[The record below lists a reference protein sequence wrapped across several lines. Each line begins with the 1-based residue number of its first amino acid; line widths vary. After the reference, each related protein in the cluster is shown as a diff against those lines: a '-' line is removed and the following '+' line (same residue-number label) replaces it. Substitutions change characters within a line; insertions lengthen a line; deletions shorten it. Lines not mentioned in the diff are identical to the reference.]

1 MKRLSLEAMAYQV
14 KDEFP
19 GFLADIV
26 EAIHRDVD
34 VGKLTTNRQ
43 VLGKYGKAVEQVIF
57 DRFKLTIKL
66 DAPLS
71 DSYAVAIIPFSG
83 MNLSELNTLTNGLSK
98 SAKSSHLGAALV
110 KIVEAR
116 DSQYKEFHNKKGT
129 VNLKYGKV
137 SGYLSEA
144 VHYMAVNFLELKK
157 VAGMSPMET
166 VAAISHEIGH
176 AFVGL
181 TLHYK
186 QATTNE
192 HIRNVLDAM
201 NNNTPEEVHYT
212 YKRYFGEADLKEAG
226 LSKGSKVTDF
236 YGPLAG
242 KLAGGLESTN
252 GSAYYDKTNFEAM
265 ADDFVARLGIGEA
278 LASALSKVRLNPS
291 VKVGYYSA
299 VLGMQLIIAYVM
311 AALISGLILSVGLWL
326 VWGVVAF
333 FIWSVSDMVNGES
346 SGQDMTYD
354 TLLDRYNRIKNSVA
368 NNLKDPNLPKELVC
382 DLVSQYET
390 IDTIMRDSFT
400 KESIASALETLSAS
414 PSLKQ
419 QYYTRIQQ
427 VTENALNNGLF
438 VKSAKLRTS

>member
-26 EAIHRDVD
+26 EAIYSELDKGR
-34 VGKLTTNRQ
+34 LTTNRQ
-43 VLGKYGKAVEQVIF
+43 VLDKYGKAVEQVIF
-57 DRFKLTIKL
+57 DRFKLTVKL
-66 DAPLS
+66 DAALS
-71 DSYAVAIIPFSG
+71 NSYAVAIIPFSG

-98 SAKSSHLGAALV
+98 SAKRSHLGAALV

-116 DSQYKEFHNKKGT
+116 ESQYKDFHNKKGS

-144 VHYMAVNFLELKK
+144 VHYMAVNFVELKSLCK
-157 VAGMSPMET
+157 MDPMEV

-181 TLHYK
+181 TIHHK
-186 QATTNE
+186 QASTNE

-212 YKRYFGEADLKEAG
+212 YKRYFGEADLKTAG
-226 LSKGSKVTDF
+226 VSKTSEVVDF
-236 YGPLAG
+236 YGPLVS
-242 KLAGGLESTN
+242 KLAGGVESIN
-252 GSAYYDKTNFEAM
+252 GSKYYDKTNFEAM
-265 ADDFVARLGIGEA
+265 ADDFVVRLGLGEE
-278 LASALSKVRLNPS
+278 LASALSKARLNPS
-291 VKVGYYSA
+291 VMIGYYST
-299 VLGMQLIIAYVM
+299 VLGVQLILTYLV
-311 AALISGLILSVGLWL
+311 AAMVCGLILTVGLWI

-333 FIWSVSDMVNGES
+333 FIWSIADMVSGES
-346 SGQDMTYD
+346 GGRDMTYD
-354 TLLDRYNRIKNSVA
+354 TVLVRFNRIKNSVS
-368 NNLKDPNLPKELVC
+368 NNLKDHNLPKELVR
-382 DLVSQYET
+382 DLVSQYEA
-390 IDTIMRDSFT
+390 IEVIMQDSLT
-400 KESIASALETLSAS
+400 KESIASALETISTS

-438 VKSAKLRTS
+438 VKSAKLRTI